1 MVIQLFRWSLQFCEK
16 LNVEILGVIENMS
29 GFVCPYCGKS
39 VNIFDSGGGVLLAK
53 EKNVHFLGR
62 IPIEQAIVH
71 SCDEGKPY
79 VLTNSESATG
89 KSFSEVVKKIR
100 TIYADE

>member
-1 MVIQLFRWSLQFCEK
+1 MNKI
-16 LNVEILGVIENMS
+16 
-29 GFVCPYCGKS
+29 
-39 VNIFDSGGGVLLAK
+39 DAAGGVLLAK

-79 VLTNSESATG
+79 VLTNSESATARP
-89 KSFSEVVKKIR
+89 FSEVVKKIR
-100 TIYADE
+100 AIYADE